1 MCLTAITVILL
12 LLVPTLS
19 AKKVSQWEWQGVD
32 RVVAIG
38 DIHGLYDYLELL
50 LKGTELI
57 DEDLTWIGGT
67 DHLVLCGDILDRGK
81 QERKIMDL
89 LMRLQEEAK
98 AAGGQ
103 AHVLLGNHDVMNLVR
118 DLRFVHKTNYADF
131 VEDEKPKDRK
141 KGLGSYKQAFAR
153 KSITESQLKAAFEDS
168 YPPGYFGRL
177 RAFEPKGKYGSW
189 FQKNPTIIK
198 INDIVFL
205 HGGLTEEVAEMGLDK
220 INRKVQEN
228 IKNVIKYSR
237 VLEPYIKGIAGFGEF
252 HGAAVGINEQGS
264 YGQIPASLSDAAR
277 GFLKEVEGLA
287 FDPEGP
293 LWYRGNSLEN
303 ESLESLTVERALKH
317 LRAEAMVIAH
327 TPTGLREIT
336 SRFSGRV
343 FRSDVGMVYDGNPF
357 ALVISEDKLVY
368 NNINSENKSPFMED
382 PRGEERSDILEQLP
396 DKQMEEILLEAK
408 VIKKNEIKGRQGRT
422 FSLAELEH
430 NHRHYLAIF
439 QKVAEKPSE
448 DPVLQEAP
456 FRHHKHE
463 VASYLLDR
471 KLGLRF
477 VPVTVIRTIN
487 GQSGSLQQWMDTAVN
502 LVTIKSGGYKY
513 TLDELPEEY
522 LDQVTQVRIFW
533 ALIDMREGAEGGRM
547 LLPEE
552 KRIMAADNT
561 KAFSLSHDIRENLLH
576 PEKWWPAKYASL
588 PRFRLN
594 PAFDLAL
601 RLLEFDELKTLLGKH
616 LTDDQIKALLKRRD
630 RLLKLCSPE
639 NRKKENPAP

>member
-12 LLVPTLS
+12 LLVSTLS
-19 AKKVSQWEWQGVD
+19 AKQVSQWEWQGVD

-67 DHLVLCGDILDRGK
+67 NHLVLCGDILDRGK

-98 AAGGQ
+98 VAGGQ
-103 AHVLLGNHDVMNLVR
+103 VHVLLGNHDVMNLVR

-141 KGLGSYKQAFAR
+141 KGWGSYKQAFAR

-177 RAFEPKGKYGSW
+177 RDFEPKGKYGSW
-189 FQKNPTIIK
+189 FLKSPAIIK

-205 HGGLTEEVAEMGLDK
+205 HGGLTEDVAKMGLDK

-228 IKNVIKYSR
+228 IKNVIKHSR
-237 VLEPYIKGIAGFGEF
+237 VLEPYVKGIAGFGEF

-264 YGQIPASLSDAAR
+264 YGQIPANLREAAR

-303 ESLESLTVERALKH
+303 EFLEFLTVERALKH

-343 FRSDVGMVYDGNPF
+343 FRSDVGMVYDGNPS
-357 ALVISEDKLVY
+357 ALVISGDTLAY
-368 NNINSENKSPFMED
+368 NHINSEHKSPFMED

-396 DKQMEEILLEAK
+396 DEQMEDILLEAK
-408 VIKKNEIKGRQGRT
+408 VIKENEIIGRQGRT
-422 FSLAELEH
+422 FILAELEH

-439 QKVAEKPSE
+439 QKAAEKLPE
-448 DPVLQEAP
+448 DPALQKAP
-456 FRHHKHE
+456 FRHHNHE

-471 KLGLRF
+471 KLGHMY

-487 GQSGSLQQWMDTAVN
+487 GQRGSLQQWMDTAVN
-502 LVTIKSGGYKY
+502 LVTIKSEGYKN
-513 TLDELPEEY
+513 TLDEVIEEY
-522 LDQVTQVRIFW
+522 LDQITQVRIYW

-552 KRIMAADNT
+552 KRIMVADNT
-561 KAFSLSHDIRENLLH
+561 KAFSLSHDIQENLLH
-576 PEKWWPAKYASL
+576 PEERWPAKYASL

-601 RLLEFDELKTLLGKH
+601 RLLEFDELKIFLGEY
-616 LTDDQIKALLKRRD
+616 LTDNQIKALLKRRD
-630 RLLKLCSPE
+630 RLLELCSPE
-639 NRKKENPAP
+639 NRKKENPAS